1 LIIIKPIECQGI
13 SGFMPQPYANRR
25 LLITAMS
32 IMALMLCAA
41 AMVHADESLAT
52 SAFKTV
58 ALDPGH
64 GGDDSGARGS
74 TGALEKAV
82 CLDLARALAD
92 GLKNRF
98 QVVLTRSDDYSVDL
112 RQRTAVANNRQADLM
127 ISIHCGAG
135 FLHTASGM
143 AVYYWKPEGLADDP
157 SSAPGS
163 LSPNR
168 WDQTQLPYLA
178 GSRTLAAEMQ
188 HALQQTAGSDM
199 VRVYQA
205 PLLVLQGAAMPA
217 IIIEIG
223 YITHPATEKD
233 LMSPQWRQQL
243 ARSIQVGIENFLER
257 PKSQP

>member
-1 LIIIKPIECQGI
+1 
-13 SGFMPQPYANRR
+13 MPQPCANRR
-25 LLITAMS
+25 LLIAVIT
-32 IMALMLCAA
+32 IMALILCAA
-41 AMVHADESLAT
+41 TTVHADESLKA
-52 SAFKTV
+52 SALKTV

-64 GGDDSGARGS
+64 GGDESGARGP

-92 GLKNRF
+92 LLKNRY
-98 QVVLTRSDDYSVDL
+98 QVVLTRSDDYNVDL
-112 RQRTAVANNRQADLM
+112 RQRTAVANNRRADMM

-143 AVYYWKPEGLADDP
+143 AVYYWKPERLSDDP
-157 SSAPGS
+157 SPVPGS

-188 HALQQTAGSDM
+188 HALQQSAGSDM

-217 IIIEIG
+217 ILIEIG

-243 ARSIQVGIENFLER
+243 ARSIRVGIENFLER
-257 PKSQP
+257 PKIQP